1 MCWWAA
7 SVPLGSPPFLEQNG
21 GFARFAS
28 GPRCPGGLSFRTPN
42 LRAAFSS
49 WAALFLFWNEL
60 ASCGVHSRPL
70 HHHEAACNVRTN
82 LIGAALRICRAA
94 LFCALQRRFVNP
106 SNGLHRKIGPFQKVD
121 RVGSPYMALAGG
133 GLRSDRR
140 RNNYYAAWL
149 LRQKSL
155 NRSAHRECRAFGAF
169 CNDQKW

>member
-1 MCWWAA
+1 MYLAPADRRVYSLKPEGCSRKVALL
-7 SVPLGSPPFLEQNG
+7 SFLEQT
-21 GFARFAS
+21 
-28 GPRCPGGLSFRTPN
+28 GGLRVSD
-42 LRAAFSS
+42 LAASAQPRSGCSVFSS
-49 WAALFLFWNEL
+49 FFFWNEL
-60 ASCGVHSRPL
+60 TSCGVHSRPL

-140 RNNYYAAWL
+140 RNKDAAWL

-155 NRSAHRECRAFGAF
+155 NRVGAS
-169 CNDQKW
+169 QM

>member
-1 MCWWAA
+1 M
-7 SVPLGSPPFLEQNG
+7 LGGCLRPFGQPSFLEQIG

-28 GPRCPGGLSFRTPN
+28 GPPCPGGLSFRMPN
-42 LRAAFSS
+42 LRAVFSS

-60 ASCGVHSRPL
+60 ASCGVHSTPL
-70 HHHEAACNVRTN
+70 HHHEAASNVRTN

-121 RVGSPYMALAGG
+121 RVGSPYMASAGG

-140 RNNYYAAWL
+140 RNKYAAWL

>member
-1 MCWWAA
+1 MYLAPVDRRVYSLKPEGCSRKVALL
-7 SVPLGSPPFLEQNG
+7 SFLEQT
-21 GFARFAS
+21 
-28 GPRCPGGLSFRTPN
+28 GGLRVST
-42 LRAAFSS
+42 
-49 WAALFLFWNEL
+49 ALFLFWNEL
-60 ASCGVHSRPL
+60 TSCGVHSTPL

-140 RNNYYAAWL
+140 RNKDAAWL

-155 NRSAHRECRAFGAF
+155 NRVGASRM
-169 CNDQKW
+169 WGVWRVL